1 MRPAWLPPAEEDL
14 PVAVPENIEVGPD
27 CQIWSA
33 LAFLHYRS
41 EQPLGLRMGHRSVL
55 WGVTMLDLGPQAEL
69 VIGHC
74 SGMLE
79 VTVTTNGSVRIGDFA
94 IIGHH
99 VVIAG
104 GHVAVPPAPALP
116 SRAAPA
122 DPDLVPEPIE
132 IGDCVFIAA
141 SSIILP
147 GARIGDEAV
156 VGAGTVVDGEVPP
169 GAVAFG
175 NPYRVIRR

>member
-1 MRPAWLPPAEEDL
+1 VPIPANVEIG
-14 PVAVPENIEVGPD
+14 PE

-41 EQPLGLRMGHRSVL
+41 QRPLGLRMGRRSVL

-69 VIGHC
+69 TIGDS

-79 VTVTTNGSVRIGDFA
+79 VTITTNGSVSIGDFT

-104 GHVAVPPAPALP
+104 DHVALPPEPSAQSLP
-116 SRAAPA
+116 
-122 DPDLVPEPIE
+122 VPEPIE
-132 IGDCVFIAA
+132 IGDSVFIAA
-141 SSIILP
+141 GSIVLS
-147 GARIGDEAV
+147 GARIGDEAI
-156 VGAGTVVDGEVPP
+156 VGAGTVVDGNVPA
-169 GAVAFG
+169 GATAFG
-175 NPYRVIRR
+175 NPFQVITR